1 MTYPQPPWTLQG
13 YGLQT
18 VQLIDIDS
26 IRSQIPPQLNIVP
39 VLPGKT
45 AGGIYA
51 AAYGTGSTLLYNEL
65 IVAAALVQHAGRIG
79 AWISHIYVDNA
90 DSVAGGREIWGLPKE
105 NAQFSW
111 EMGDRPSVQVR
122 QGEQLLCHLSR
133 QWAVPGWQQAFT
145 VPVFSL
151 LNQQL
156 IQFNGQTD
164 FKFYLAGVEVQI
176 PSGSPLAQLKMAP
189 PWLNFYF
196 NPLQLVAE
204 APYFV
209 KQ

>member
-1 MTYPQPPWTLQG
+1 M
-13 YGLQT
+13 QT

-26 IRSQIPPQLNIVP
+26 IRSQIPPQLDIVS

-45 AGGIYA
+45 VGGIYA
-51 AAYGTGSTLLYNEL
+51 AAYTTGSTLLYNEL

-111 EMGDRPSVQVR
+111 EMGDRPAVQVR
-122 QGEQLLCHLSR
+122 QGEQLLCQLSR
-133 QWAVPGWQQAFT
+133 QWAIPGWQQAFP

-156 IQFNGQTD
+156 IQFMGQTD
-164 FKFYLAGVEVQI
+164 FKFYLAGVDVQV
-176 PSGSPLAQLKMAP
+176 PPDSPLAQLKMAS

-196 NPLQLVAE
+196 DPLQLVAK
-204 APYFV
+204 APFFV
-209 KQ
+209 K